1 MSKVLALNSSA
12 LGACKLRFRQRNLI
26 VIARYAR
33 AMARAIGSRYQFCAS
48 RSPGQSFKSTG
59 RPERRLTLQNA
70 T

>member
-33 AMARAIGSRYQFCAS
+33 AMARAIGSRYQFCVPA
-48 RSPGQSFKSTG
+48 G
-59 RPERRLTLQNA
+59 QNA